1 MLSSENPTQ
10 KMTLYFT
17 YESRD
22 SVKSFSLFITVKAFS
37 KLYMERSVKLEI
49 GIKKKLAVVV
59 HVLQTTQ
66 SLVITRCCFAKDAK
80 KFTKIYNARAQLL
93 FCSLKLFFSDVTVA
107 VAVVIFLN
115 SSLR

>member
-22 SVKSFSLFITVKAFS
+22 SVKSFSLFITVEAFS

-49 GIKKKLAVVV
+49 GIKK
-59 HVLQTTQ
+59 
-66 SLVITRCCFAKDAK
+66 
-80 KFTKIYNARAQLL
+80 N
-93 FCSLKLFFSDVTVA
+93 
-107 VAVVIFLN
+107 
-115 SSLR
+115 

>member
-49 GIKKKLAVVV
+49 GIKKI
-59 HVLQTTQ
+59 
-66 SLVITRCCFAKDAK
+66 SRRRSRSPDDAK
-80 KFTKIYNARAQLL
+80 FGYYTLL
-93 FCSLKLFFSDVTVA
+93 FCKRRKKNYDL
-107 VAVVIFLN
+107 
-115 SSLR
+115 